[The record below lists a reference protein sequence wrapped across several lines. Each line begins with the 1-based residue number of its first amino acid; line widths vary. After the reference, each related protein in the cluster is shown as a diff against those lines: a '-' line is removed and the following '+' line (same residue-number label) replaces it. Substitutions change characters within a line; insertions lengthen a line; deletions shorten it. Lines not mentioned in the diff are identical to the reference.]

1 MISILYHI
9 ITKTAIPL
17 YQNCGF
23 YLANDYNFD
32 TKIIVR
38 GNLGMNCQALYNGN
52 YNNLLKFELHILM
65 LGFQVSDHLFCYR
78 LKSTTENNVL
88 ARARANDK
96 RKTNPCLQVCISAD
110 KCVLRFPR
118 LSKRYRSNIL
128 LWRNETFLDCKNKRC
143 ILSGRKTLALNSEQI
158 CKCFS
163 LCRDQ

>member
-1 MISILYHI
+1 MNGGEFA
-9 ITKTAIPL
+9 AIASVYDIFHEL
-17 YQNCGF
+17 RFCRYVRNGNNTINAVSVL
-23 YLANDYNFD
+23 LANDYNFD

-96 RKTNPCLQVCISAD
+96 RKTNPYLQVCISAD
-110 KCVLRFPR
+110 KCARRFPH
-118 LSKRYRSNIL
+118 
-128 LWRNETFLDCKNKRC
+128 
-143 ILSGRKTLALNSEQI
+143 
-158 CKCFS
+158 
-163 LCRDQ
+163 

>member
-1 MISILYHI
+1 MRTPCSAAFLDSSSYGLLPK
-9 ITKTAIPL
+9 TKNHPDGWFSFLT
-17 YQNCGF
+17 
-23 YLANDYNFD
+23 NDCNFD

-96 RKTNPCLQVCISAD
+96 RKTNPYLQVCISAD
-110 KCVLRFPR
+110 KCARRFPH
-118 LSKRYRSNIL
+118 
-128 LWRNETFLDCKNKRC
+128 
-143 ILSGRKTLALNSEQI
+143 
-158 CKCFS
+158 
-163 LCRDQ
+163 

>member
-1 MISILYHI
+1 MQSRESFSFCTLGHREFITDQRHYK
-9 ITKTAIPL
+9 TKTPL
-17 YQNCGF
+17 LKCF
-23 YLANDYNFD
+23 CFMTNDCNFD

-96 RKTNPCLQVCISAD
+96 RKTNPYLQVCISAD
-110 KCVLRFPR
+110 KCARRFPH
-118 LSKRYRSNIL
+118 
-128 LWRNETFLDCKNKRC
+128 
-143 ILSGRKTLALNSEQI
+143 
-158 CKCFS
+158 
-163 LCRDQ
+163 

>member
-1 MISILYHI
+1 MLRIDDM
-9 ITKTAIPL
+9 PL
-17 YQNCGF
+17 LSQWINKKGTF
-23 YLANDYNFD
+23 GRQKFLFLADDCNFD

-38 GNLGMNCQALYNGN
+38 GNLGMNCQALYNDN

-110 KCVLRFPR
+110 KCARRFPH
-118 LSKRYRSNIL
+118 
-128 LWRNETFLDCKNKRC
+128 
-143 ILSGRKTLALNSEQI
+143 
-158 CKCFS
+158 
-163 LCRDQ
+163 

>member
-1 MISILYHI
+1 MWKSLQNNIAQKKVDLLFAFTSIFDLLSRFLL
-9 ITKTAIPL
+9 PN
-17 YQNCGF
+17 NC
-23 YLANDYNFD
+23 NFD

-38 GNLGMNCQALYNGN
+38 DNLGMNCQALYNDN

-110 KCVLRFPR
+110 KCKTKEDKAEEYLKCY
-118 LSKRYRSNIL
+118 LTQSKWYGL
-128 LWRNETFLDCKNKRC
+128 P
-143 ILSGRKTLALNSEQI
+143 G
-158 CKCFS
+158 
-163 LCRDQ
+163 